1 MTNSAEAAINRAVTG
16 TQMANERGDPGEA
29 TRSSGVLSPSGRKQM
44 SQQGAHLTTEELI
57 FLGHVGKEPSFHVL
71 LHGAAGS
78 LQCLLGGCLF
88 TLLSFP
94 QFIVAVP
101 LLHVAGG
108 RAQTGGLLH
117 FAPVTLAILHLTAA
131 FGRVQV
137 WPAPGGHRS
146 PCLAALPIRIKLLFA
161 FIVLIVTGQPVNG
174 IVRICSRH
182 PWRQALTSTD
192 HH

>member
-1 MTNSAEAAINRAVTG
+1 MCK
-16 TQMANERGDPGEA
+16 ANERGDAGEV
-29 TRSSGVLSPSGRKQM
+29 TRSSCVLSPSGRKQM
-44 SQQGAHLTTEELI
+44 SQQGAHLTAEELI
-57 FLGHVGKEPSFHVL
+57 FLGHVGKELWFHVLLL

-78 LQCLLGGCLF
+78 LQCLLGGCFF
-88 TLLSFP
+88 TLLPFT

-108 RAQTGGLLH
+108 RSQTGGLLH
-117 FAPVTLAILHLTAA
+117 FAPVTLAMLHLTAA

-137 WPAPGGHRS
+137 WSAPGGHRS
-146 PCLAALPIRIKLLFA
+146 PCLAALPIRIQLLFA